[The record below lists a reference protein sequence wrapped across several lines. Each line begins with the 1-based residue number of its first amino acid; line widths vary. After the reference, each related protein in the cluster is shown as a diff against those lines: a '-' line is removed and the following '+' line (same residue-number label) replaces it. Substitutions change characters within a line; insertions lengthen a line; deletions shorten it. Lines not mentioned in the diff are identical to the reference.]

1 MRRRALF
8 AGVAAVAFGA
18 AVWAAAGGGRGA
30 ARFAADAA
38 VVPRTEQPLFT
49 PSDVARLAATG
60 RPQLVEFYH
69 PG

>member
-1 MRRRALF
+1 MRRQAYL
-8 AGVAAVAFGA
+8 VAAAVLAAAF
-18 AVWAAAGGGRGA
+18 WAATGGRGTI
-30 ARFAADAA
+30 RSAADTSATPPA
-38 VVPRTEQPLFT
+38 EQPLFT